1 MNQIEVLIP
10 KFEEKCNQLMI
21 STRYGFTR
29 REAEILVL
37 SCYDIEVEAIANII
51 HRTRCT
57 VLKHRENAIKK
68 TPFNTLMHI
77 ATVIWPYIN
86 K

>member
-1 MNQIEVLIP
+1 MVTVFELIP
-10 KFEEKCNQLMI
+10 NFDDKC
-21 STRYGFTR
+21 TRLINCTNYGFTR

-37 SCYDIEVEAIANII
+37 SCHDIEVETIASII